1 MTKSNESDRMALR
14 LWKSF
19 KAIVFPVE
27 KSEFSFFVPVFL
39 LYFCLAFI
47 YNGLRPLKIT
57 LVTSVS
63 SAGAEII
70 PFLKVWGIVP
80 GAFLFTYLFTRLSRV
95 LSREQIF
102 YAMISIFISYY
113 VLFAMVLYPNGEL
126 FSLDSI
132 AALMRAYLP
141 TGMRGLI
148 SMIQYWYVSVF
159 YVMCEVWSSVIMFML
174 YWGYVNEVTPMTKA
188 ARFYPLYNLGGNL
201 ASACSGW
208 FLLSMSQNRF
218 PSLLGERS
226 HSIANYSV
234 VVIGIS
240 AVMGVIAAIL
250 FRFSNKRIPND
261 HVHNHQT
268 PAHKTKD
275 KRIVFTLSESI
286 HEVLRSKYLLY
297 LLVLVIAYNLV
308 FNLTDVLWSQE
319 VKNYFGSDQIK
330 MAGFIGK
337 VTMYKGVLST
347 FLVFLAH
354 IIITKFG
361 WKRATLITPVIIL
374 TTSLLFFPLI
384 SLQSNELFKSF
395 VYDIFSSSL
404 AWISVV
410 LGGVQNAMA
419 RGTKYSIYDSTK
431 EMAFIPLSIMEKRK
445 GKAVIDGIASRIGKS
460 SGSVI
465 IVALL
470 LVCSSLQESI
480 PYIAMISISV
490 TVFWVVSII
499 GLDRLMKEKNLQAKA
514 KPSQR
519 AVKFG

>member
-1 MTKSNESDRMALR
+1 MTKHSELNPMGLR
-14 LWKSF
+14 IWNKL
-19 KAIVFPVE
+19 KAIFFPVE
-27 KSEFSFFVPVFL
+27 KSEFGFFLPVFF

-63 SAGAEII
+63 TAGAEII

-95 LSREQIF
+95 LSRENIF
-102 YAMISIFISYY
+102 YTMISIFISYY
-113 VLFAMVLYPNGEL
+113 VLFATVLYPYGYV
-126 FSLDSI
+126 FTLDKVAEFLRSV
-132 AALMRAYLP
+132 LP

-148 SMIQYWYVSVF
+148 SMIQYWYVSIF

-201 ASACSGW
+201 ASTFSGW
-208 FLLSMSQNRF
+208 LLFTMSKKDF
-218 PSLLGERS
+218 SIFLGEEKD
-226 HSIANYSV
+226 SIANYAL
-234 VVIGIS
+234 VVIGI
-240 AVMGVIAAIL
+240 ATFMAIIATFL
-250 FRFSNKRIPND
+250 FRYSNKKMSEYPVYNLEFD
-261 HVHNHQT
+261 
-268 PAHKTKD
+268 PKPK
-275 KRIVFTLSESI
+275 KRKPEKVVFTLTESI
-286 HEVLRSKYLLY
+286 NQVLNSKYLLY
-297 LLVLVIAYNLV
+297 LLVLVVAYNLV
-308 FNLTDVLWSQE
+308 FNLTDILWSQE

-337 VTMYKGVLST
+337 VTMYKGILST

-354 IIITKFG
+354 IIIRKFG

-374 TTSLLFFPLI
+374 GTSLLFFPLI
-384 SLQSNELFKSF
+384 SLQGNELFKTF
-395 VYDIFSSSL
+395 VFDMFSSSL
-404 AWISVV
+404 TWISVV

-465 IVALL
+465 IMALL
-470 LVCSSLQESI
+470 LIFSNLQESI
-480 PYIAMISISV
+480 PYIALISISV
-490 TVFWVVSII
+490 TVFWVMSII
-499 GLDRLMKEKNLQAKA
+499 GLDELMKEKNNQVNEKA
-514 KPSQR
+514 
-519 AVKFG
+519 

>member
-1 MTKSNESDRMALR
+1 MGLR
-14 LWKSF
+14 VWKSI

-27 KSEFSFFVPVFL
+27 KGEFGFFLPIFF

-102 YAMISIFISYY
+102 YTMISIFISYY
-113 VLFAMVLYPNGEL
+113 VLFATILYPYGDLFTLDRFAEL
-126 FSLDSI
+126 LKSI
-132 AALMRAYLP
+132 LP
-141 TGMRGLI
+141 AGMRGLI
-148 SMIQYWYVSVF
+148 SMIQYWYVSIF

-201 ASACSGW
+201 ASTCSGW
-208 FLLSMSQNRF
+208 LLVTMSQNDF
-218 PSLLGERS
+218 SSFLGEGND
-226 HSIANYSV
+226 SITNYASL
-234 VVIGIS
+234 VIGIS
-240 AVMGVIAAIL
+240 TLMGVAATAL
-250 FRFSNKRIPND
+250 FRYSNKKMIKDPNED
-261 HVHNHQT
+261 EASTQRST
-268 PAHKTKD
+268 KKKD
-275 KRIVFTLSESI
+275 KKVVFTLSESI
-286 HEVLRSKYLLY
+286 NQVLRSKYLLY
-297 LLVLVIAYNLV
+297 LLVLVVAYNLV

-319 VKNYFGSDQIK
+319 VKNYFGSDQVK

-337 VTMYKGVLST
+337 VTMYKGILST

-354 IIITKFG
+354 IIIRKFG

-374 TTSLLFFPLI
+374 STSLLFFPLV
-384 SLQSNELFKSF
+384 SLQGNEVFKSF
-395 VYDIFSSSL
+395 IFDVFSSSL
-404 AWISVV
+404 TWISVV

-465 IVALL
+465 IMSLL
-470 LVCSSLQESI
+470 LVFSNLQESI
-480 PYIAMISISV
+480 PCIAVISISV
-490 TVFWVVSII
+490 TVFWVISII
-499 GLDRLMKEKNLQAKA
+499 GLDRLMKEKNEKGAA
-514 KPSQR
+514 ASQR
-519 AVKFG
+519 EVKYG